1 MKKGT
6 KKDGVISENLGR
18 SPTLVKKLTVDE
30 ALASLEMAVKLKTEN
45 RMSFFKP
52 YPKQFQFLE
61 MGVSKR
67 ERLFMAGNQ
76 VGKSETGAFEVSC
89 HLTGQ
94 YPPDWRGKRFKK
106 PTRGWICGETSLVVR
121 DVQQKKL
128 CGEPGVES
136 ALGTGMIPRDCL
148 MDHSMARGVTDS
160 FDTIQVRHVSGGVSI
175 GRFKSYE
182 QGRTKFQGETLD
194 WTWCDEEPPEDVY
207 SEILTRLAE
216 GGISFITFTPLKGR
230 SKVVLRF
237 LDEVSQD
244 RAVITMTLD
253 EAGHFSEEEKKRRLE
268 GYMAHERDA
277 RAKGVP
283 ILGSGSVYQ
292 FSDELIREPLIESPP
307 VHWAKLWGIDFGIDH
322 PFAAVLALWDRDNDI
337 IHIHHAIR
345 MKGTGST
352 VLPLNHATAMKNIA
366 AAVPVAWPHDGHVR
380 DKGSG
385 DVLATTYRKHG
396 LSMLQEHATWP
407 EGGYSREAA
416 VTEIAERATTGRF
429 KVASHL
435 SEWFEEFRLYHR
447 KDGIIVP
454 FEDDLMSATEKII
467 MAKRHA
473 RSVPLGGKV
482 IKRRANMVADGVE
495 SEYFGI

>member
-1 MKKGT
+1 MGQ
-6 KKDGVISENLGR
+6 
-18 SPTLVKKLTVDE
+18 SPTSPSKLTIDD
-30 ALASLEMAVKLKTEN
+30 ALASLELAVKLKTEN
-45 RMSFFKP
+45 RMSFFNP
-52 YPKQFQFLE
+52 YPKQAQFLE
-61 MGVSKR
+61 LGATKR

-76 VGKSETGAFEVSC
+76 VGKSETGAFEVAC

-94 YPPDWRGKRFKK
+94 YPSGWRGKKFKK

-136 ALGTGMIPRDCL
+136 ARGTGMIPKDCL
-148 MDHSMARGVTDS
+148 LDVSMARGITDAY
-160 FDTIQVRHVSGGVSI
+160 DTIQVRHVSGGVSI
-175 GRFKSYE
+175 ARFKSYE
-182 QGRTKFQGETLD
+182 QGRAKFQGETLD
-194 WTWCDEEPPEDVY
+194 WVWPDEEPPEDVY
-207 SEILTRLAE
+207 SEILTRLSE

-237 LDEVSQD
+237 LDEVSVD

-253 EAGHFSEEEKKRRLE
+253 EAGHFSEEEKKRRLD
-268 GYMAHERDA
+268 GYMPHERDA
-277 RAKGVP
+277 RAKGIP

-292 FSDELIREPLIESPP
+292 FSDDLIREPLIDQVPP
-307 VHWAKLWGIDFGIDH
+307 HWAKLWGLDFGIDH
-322 PFAAVLALWDRDNDI
+322 PFAAALALWDKDNDI

-345 MKGTGST
+345 MKGSGASVT
-352 VLPLNHATAMKNIA
+352 PLHHCAAIKNIA
-366 AAVPVAWPHDGHVR
+366 AGVPVAWPHDGHVR

-385 DVLATTYRKHG
+385 DVLAATYRKHG

-416 VTEIAERATTGRF
+416 VMEITERAMTGRF

-435 SEWFEEFRLYHR
+435 VEWFDEFRLYHR
-447 KDGIIVP
+447 KDGMIVP
-454 FEDDLMSATEKII
+454 VEDDLMSATEKII

-473 RSVPLGGKV
+473 RPVALGSKTV
-482 IKRRANMVADGVE
+482 KRRSHMIADGVD